1 MDQSG
6 KTSKKEIAPGTQAA
20 EENSALSSSSSGFN
34 PETELR
40 VRKNANWFTWIAV
53 FGLLGY
59 ILESINTEKEWF
71 FSLAAPKWLNSLLSG
86 SQIPA
91 VLLLIVLVL
100 AFGLIAYFSGKGKSL
115 PYLIGLLLYV
125 WDAFAALLLQDLLM
139 MVFHLIV
146 IVGLVIGLIYLKRLE
161 KGKLEESKL

>member
-1 MDQSG
+1 MDQSE

-53 FGLLGY
+53 FALLGY

-115 PYLIGLLLYV
+115 PYLLGLLLYV

-139 MVFHLIV
+139 IVFHLIV

-161 KGKLEESKL
+161 EGKLEESKL

>member
-1 MDQSG
+1 MDQSE

-34 PETELR
+34 PETVLR
-40 VRKNANWFTWIAV
+40 IKKNANWFTWIAV

-115 PYLIGLLLYV
+115 PYLLGLLLYV

>member
-1 MDQSG
+1 MEQSG
-6 KTSKKEIAPGTQAA
+6 KTSKTEIAPGAQTP
-20 EENSALSSSSSGFN
+20 EENSALSASPVGFD

-53 FGLLGY
+53 FALLGY
-59 ILESINTEKEWF
+59 ILETINTEKEWF

>member
-1 MDQSG
+1 MDQSE

-139 MVFHLIV
+139 IVFHLIV

>member
-1 MDQSG
+1 MDQSE

>member
-1 MDQSG
+1 MEQSG
-6 KTSKKEIAPGTQAA
+6 KTSKTEIAPGAQTA
-20 EENSALSSSSSGFN
+20 EENSALSANQVGLDS
-34 PETELR
+34 ETQLR
-40 VRKNANWFTWIAV
+40 VKKNANWFTWIAV
-53 FGLLGY
+53 FALFGY

-115 PYLIGLLLYV
+115 PYLLGLLLYV

-139 MVFHLIV
+139 IVFHLIV

-161 KGKLEESKL
+161 EGKLKESKL